1 MSRKIDPS
9 LIPPRPDL
17 TFEHSLWEQRLRFLA
32 GIDEAG
38 RGCLAGPVAAAA
50 VILPADR
57 ELRDRLPDVRDSKQL
72 SPAQR
77 ERTAERIK
85 SVALSWQVAFS
96 SAREI
101 DRLGIL
107 PATRTA
113 VHRALSGLDP
123 QPEHLLVDYLS
134 LPEIS
139 TPQTRLVKGDLR
151 SLSIAAAS
159 ILAKT
164 VRDQLMIDLD
174 HRFPD
179 YGWRNNKGY
188 GTAAHR
194 QAIQDHGPCSEHRM
208 TFAPLREMDP

>member
-17 TFEHSLWEQRLRFLA
+17 TFEHSLWKQHLNFLA

-50 VILPADR
+50 VILPADP
-57 ELRDRLPDVRDSKQL
+57 EVRDRLPDVRDSKQL

-77 ERTAERIK
+77 ERAAEQIK
-85 SVALSWQVAFS
+85 DVALSWQVAFS

-113 VHRALSGLDP
+113 VHRALTGLDP
-123 QPEHLLVDYLS
+123 QPEHLLVDYLV

-151 SLSIAAAS
+151 TLSIAAAS

-164 VRDQLMIDLD
+164 IRDQLMIDLD
-174 HRFPD
+174 QQFPD

-194 QAIQDHGPCSEHRM
+194 QAIQKCGPCPEHRM
-208 TFAPLREMDP
+208 TFAPLRDLDP

>member
-1 MSRKIDPS
+1 MSRKIDPD
-9 LIPPRPDL
+9 LIPARPDL
-17 TFEHSLWEQRLRFLA
+17 SFENSLWEQHITLLA

-50 VILPADR
+50 VILPMDPGIQDH
-57 ELRDRLPDVRDSKQL
+57 LSGVRDSKQL
-72 SPAQR
+72 SPKQR
-77 ERTAERIK
+77 ELEAEAIK
-85 SVALSWQVAFS
+85 KIALSWQVGFC
-96 SAREI
+96 SAQEI

-113 VHRALSGLDP
+113 VRRALSGLDP
-123 QPEHLLVDYLS
+123 RPEHLLIDYLT

-164 VRDQLMIDLD
+164 SRDQLMIKIHD
-174 HRFPD
+174 RFPYYD
-179 YGWRNNKGY
+179 WQSNKGY

-194 QAIQDHGPCSEHRM
+194 KALREHGPCSEHRKS
-208 TFAPLREMDP
+208 FAPLRKKGP